1 MLMAQSIQI
10 HLTNGLGHMFLVFL
24 LFLVYSR
31 YVVVGGPPACPRAH
45 VM

>member
-24 LFLVYSR
+24 LFFKLVYSR
-31 YVVVGGPPACPRAH
+31 YVVVLPAHART
-45 VM
+45 